1 MNAPKAISY
10 APGRRVE
17 PLTQN
22 NHDNLFVRISTVKLH
37 ESSPLKLSLG
47 GLGLEA
53 CDELAGFFVVL
64 LFFGALGRRRTNVT
78 FCHLKPEFAP
88 IFVVEVEAPIFC
100 SSLLR
105 FACSEGRSPF
115 ELRRSPAPRPANAG
129 GRKN

>member
-1 MNAPKAISY
+1 
-10 APGRRVE
+10 
-17 PLTQN
+17 
-22 NHDNLFVRISTVKLH
+22 
-37 ESSPLKLSLG
+37 LG

-88 IFVVEVEAPIFC
+88 IFVVEVEAPNFC

-115 ELRRSPAPRPANAG
+115 ELRRSPPRPANAG
-129 GRKN
+129 GRKSCCVVDYHVVVFGRGLSDKPLKQDP